1 MSSNVLLSI
10 HLVNTNLKCA
20 TCSTAINEKKC
31 VYDGIYNMV
40 MRAYA
45 QSSGRFTP
53 VISYAILSAISCPL

>member
-1 MSSNVLLSI
+1 
-10 HLVNTNLKCA
+10 LVFPRPGA
-20 TCSTAINEKKC
+20 DYIAPGKKC

-53 VISYAILSAISCPL
+53 VILYAILSAISCPL